1 MNVRTNRLTVAA
13 CDDSVR
19 DDSVRDDSV
28 RDDSAARGAWRK
40 SSYSGGGNNCVE
52 VAAGAATVA
61 VRDSKDPEGGELA
74 FGVTAW
80 TAFTTAIKRGGYE
93 SL

>member
-1 MNVRTNRLTVAA
+1 MNVRIIRLTVPA
-13 CDDSVR
+13 R
-19 DDSVRDDSV
+19 DDSAARGDG
-28 RDDSAARGAWRK
+28 AARGAWRK

-74 FGVTAW
+74 FGASAW
-80 TAFTTAIKRGGYE
+80 TAFTTAIKRGGYD

>member
-1 MNVRTNRLTVAA
+1 VNVRTNRLTVPA
-13 CDDSVR
+13 CDAVRDHSVR
-19 DDSVRDDSV
+19 DHSVRGH
-28 RDDSAARGAWRK
+28 SAALGPWRK

-74 FGVTAW
+74 FDVSAW

>member
-1 MNVRTNRLTVAA
+1 MNSRTSHLTVPAP
-13 CDDSVR
+13 DDSVR
-19 DDSVRDDSV
+19 R
-28 RDDSAARGAWRK
+28 AWRK

-52 VAAGAATVA
+52 VATGAATTAAAVTVA

-74 FGVTAW
+74 FGAPAW
-80 TAFTTAIKRGGYE
+80 TAFTTAIKRGGYG

>member
-1 MNVRTNRLTVAA
+1 MNVRTNRLTVPAPDDSVA

-19 DDSVRDDSV
+19 R
-28 RDDSAARGAWRK
+28 AWRK

-52 VAAGAATVA
+52 VATDDATVA

-74 FGVTAW
+74 FSVPAW
-80 TAFTTAIKRGGYE
+80 TAFTTAIRRGGYE
-93 SL
+93 SR